1 MEKTNLQAGAP
12 NESAPKKSFAST
24 LAAFFR
30 SETFRSLVPL
40 LSLAVMVI
48 VMNILTGGKMLT
60 PKKIRLL
67 LGQTYAPLIAAT
79 GVFFIMTL
87 GSIDFTEGSTLGVCS
102 CVIALISKTGI
113 PGAIPLAIAAG
124 IVCGAAI
131 GCVNG
136 FFHVKFRLPSFIV
149 TICTMFLFRGVCAY
163 LTTESAIP
171 AGKAI
176 TAFDD
181 VEFFEIDG
189 FSVGLKML
197 ITVVILLVAFFLFA
211 FTRLGNDVK
220 AIGSGE
226 TAARFSGVRT
236 DRIKFLVFVVAGA
249 LTGIAAFVNVIKVG
263 SITATAGNQLE
274 TQILIGLVLGGL
286 PISGGAKVRFSNIIC
301 GMLMYFVLDNGLTI
315 MGFDSAPQQLIK
327 GIIFLVFVALT
338 VDRKALKVIK

>member
-1 MEKTNLQAGAP
+1 MEKKKTENSRSGL
-12 NESAPKKSFAST
+12 SAFLHSD
-24 LAAFFR
+24 
-30 SETFRSLVPL
+30 TFRSLVPI
-40 LSLAVMVI
+40 LSLAIMVI
-48 VMNILTGGKMLT
+48 IMNILTGGKMLT

-67 LGQTYAPLIAAT
+67 LGQVYAPMIVAT

-102 CVIALISKTGI
+102 CVIALISKMEI
-113 PGAIPLAIAAG
+113 KGAIPLAIVCG
-124 IVCGAAI
+124 ILCGAAI
-131 GCVNG
+131 GCING

-149 TICTMFLFRGVCAY
+149 TICTMYLFRGICAY

-171 AGKAI
+171 ASKAL
-176 TAFDD
+176 TSFDD
-181 VEFFEIDG
+181 IEFFEIDG
-189 FSVGLKML
+189 FQFGLKML
-197 ITVVILLVAFFLFA
+197 ITLVILLVAFFLFR

-226 TAARFSGVRT
+226 TAARFSGVKT
-236 DRIKFLVFVVAGA
+236 DRIKFLVFVCAGA

-286 PISGGAKVRFSNIIC
+286 PISGGAKVRFSNIYC

-327 GIIFLVFVALT
+327 GIVFLVFVALT